1 MSGNGL
7 KRGHHDDDAYIVKQN
22 LTLIRIWNIGLS
34 ASNQWP
40 WLEITEDLKSIT
52 CRMTVSSNKS
62 QINLK

>member
-7 KRGHHDDDAYIVKQN
+7 KWGHDDDDAYIVKQN

-52 CRMTVSSNKS
+52 CRFLQTNHKL
-62 QINLK
+62 IK